1 MTYDISLKI
10 HEEADLYSGFDPDQT
25 LLSDEVI
32 SYIVRRYQEKDLG
45 DKPRLHII
53 SDLPL
58 DEDRVRKNI
67 RDYMQQELEISV
79 KEQKKITLKQLRLA
93 VIGIAFIAVWL
104 VLSAFTGTVIAEV
117 LSIIGSFAVWEAA
130 NIWIIDRPEMRLTR
144 MRLKKLM
151 ETEVIF
157 TKSGN
162 SPVKV

>member
-1 MTYDISLKI
+1 M
-10 HEEADLYSGFDPDQT
+10 
-25 LLSDEVI
+25 
-32 SYIVRRYQEKDLG
+32 
-45 DKPRLHII
+45 
-53 SDLPL
+53 
-58 DEDRVRKNI
+58 
-67 RDYMQQELEISV
+67 
-79 KEQKKITLKQLRLA
+79 
-93 VIGIAFIAVWL
+93 IGIAFIAVWL

>member
-1 MTYDISLKI
+1 MILVLKI

-104 VLSAFTGTVIAEV
+104 VLSAFTGTVI
-117 LSIIGSFAVWEAA
+117 G
-130 NIWIIDRPEMRLTR
+130 
-144 MRLKKLM
+144 
-151 ETEVIF
+151 
-157 TKSGN
+157 KSCLL
-162 SPVKV
+162 